1 MTQASRKKNS
11 EYSQHE
17 SNLSP
22 HVMMKEKLQDSL
34 GFWILRR
41 RFRIPKPKISD
52 FISKSFQDPNSTRK
66 NVPDSG
72 IRIPLYGA
80 KPMPFGN
87 SPDALPL
94 SFRRLV
100 ETKPGACD
108 PCLPIGSFGMVML
121 ANRWFTEID
130 L

>member
-1 MTQASRKKNS
+1 
-11 EYSQHE
+11 
-17 SNLSP
+17 
-22 HVMMKEKLQDSL
+22 MKEKLQDSL

-52 FISKSFQDPNSTRK
+52 FINKSFQDPNSTRK